1 MSLKVKSQQHP
12 GTPIERAC
20 KELLRAVYHLD
31 TERFTIV
38 GEMMGFKQGAT
49 DVDQMQEMNKLE
61 ETKSKGEQNA
71 EKELERKKEAAKKR
85 QEAIL
90 KKF

>member
-1 MSLKVKSQQHP
+1 MLLIMSLKVKSQQHP

-31 TERFTIV
+31 TERFSIV

-49 DVDQMQEMNKLE
+49 DGDQM
-61 ETKSKGEQNA
+61 
-71 EKELERKKEAAKKR
+71 
-85 QEAIL
+85 
-90 KKF
+90 

>member
-1 MSLKVKSQQHP
+1 
-12 GTPIERAC
+12 
-20 KELLRAVYHLD
+20 
-31 TERFTIV
+31 
-38 GEMMGFKQGAT
+38 
-49 DVDQMQEMNKLE
+49 MNKLE

>member
-1 MSLKVKSQQHP
+1 MGYSLLKLLFILIHSHKSVQQGSSSPLIQALFNNEMLLIMSLKVKSQQHP

-49 DVDQMQEMNKLE
+49 DVDQM
-61 ETKSKGEQNA
+61 
-71 EKELERKKEAAKKR
+71 
-85 QEAIL
+85 
-90 KKF
+90 